1 MESWKTTLAGVGML
15 LSAVS
20 IIIAGISGGVEIDFA
35 AAGAALMGGIG
46 LLLARDNDKPPD

>member
-20 IIIAGISGGVEIDFA
+20 ITIAGISGGVEIDFA